1 MLVYNII
8 IYIKYI
14 FIFNKII
21 TNNKIWIKKA
31 KNLIIIL
38 NINTI
43 QKIKINHFLKNNMVQ
58 MNHDKIMIINKK
70 TINLINQTNLI
81 LINFPKLMKIKIK
94 NMLKKKKHYKNNFN
108 KKLKIMKYNNQKIMI
123 VYKLK
128 HLLYNRIQK
137 PLNFKPMIIKKIL
150 ENNMMLNKN
159 LILIKKKI
167 FKNPNYRKKMFFSMK
182 AKKMFNKLNLKY
194 KNKNN

>member
-58 MNHDKIMIINKK
+58 MNHDKTMIINKK

-94 NMLKKKKHYKNNFN
+94 NGELNDSTKVGNEDFDD
-108 KKLKIMKYNNQKIMI
+108 KYE
-123 VYKLK
+123 
-128 HLLYNRIQK
+128 LLD
-137 PLNFKPMIIKKIL
+137 
-150 ENNMMLNKN
+150 ENENEMN
-159 LILIKKKI
+159 IG
-167 FKNPNYRKKMFFSMK
+167 
-182 AKKMFNKLNLKY
+182 
-194 KNKNN
+194 

>member
-1 MLVYNII
+1 MLIYNII

-58 MNHDKIMIINKK
+58 MNHDKTMIINKK

-94 NMLKKKKHYKNNFN
+94 NM
-108 KKLKIMKYNNQKIMI
+108 
-123 VYKLK
+123 
-128 HLLYNRIQK
+128 
-137 PLNFKPMIIKKIL
+137 
-150 ENNMMLNKN
+150 
-159 LILIKKKI
+159 
-167 FKNPNYRKKMFFSMK
+167 
-182 AKKMFNKLNLKY
+182 
-194 KNKNN
+194 